1 MNVSAIE
8 PTSSS
13 AVRQSTAAQ
22 SAPAQKAPPPA
33 RPARPAPAASV
44 AALST
49 PAATVSTTS
58 VPATVKPEDR
68 AEYLQLLKALGGN
81 VSAALA
87 ALSAKEAT
95 ASSEAAA
102 KPPTG
107 I

>member
-8 PTSSS
+8 STSSS
-13 AVRQSTAAQ
+13 ATQQSTAAP

-33 RPARPAPAASV
+33 RPAPAPTV

-68 AEYLQLLKALGGN
+68 AEYLALLKALNGN
-81 VSAALA
+81 VNAALA